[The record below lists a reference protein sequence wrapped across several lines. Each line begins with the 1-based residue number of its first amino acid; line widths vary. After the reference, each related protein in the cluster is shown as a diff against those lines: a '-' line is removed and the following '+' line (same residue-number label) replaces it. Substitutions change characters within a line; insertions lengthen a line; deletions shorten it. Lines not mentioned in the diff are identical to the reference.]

1 MTPDRMSGEENTGMD
16 ARIFRSFA
24 KQAAWYKPLGRLPDA
39 TL

>member
-1 MTPDRMSGEENTGMD
+1 MSGEENKGMD

-24 KQAAWYKPLGRLPDA
+24 KRAAWRKPLGRLPDA